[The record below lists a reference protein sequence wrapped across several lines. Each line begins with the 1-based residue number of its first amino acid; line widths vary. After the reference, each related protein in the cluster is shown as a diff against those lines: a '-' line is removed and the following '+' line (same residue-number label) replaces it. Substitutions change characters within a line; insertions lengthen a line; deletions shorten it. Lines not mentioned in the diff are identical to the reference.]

1 MLSFFRTLIAID
13 LSTLFLIF
21 NYREWLGR
29 VLQVDSTKKIS
40 SRRSEAH
47 GGLKLNIQI
56 FYQIQVS
63 TQMNFYKCTW
73 CSMHNYNIFSIK
85 NCTQQGSW
93 VHYPKETTVFIKRT
107 QQWYYFVFWVLTL
120 IRRPPRCMYCF
131 DLTFCTHQIS
141 SFSFEACDVIIR
153 GLGWAFH

>member
-29 VLQVDSTKKIS
+29 VLQVDSTKKNQ
-40 SRRSEAH
+40 
-47 GGLKLNIQI
+47 LKKIRGPRWTEIEYSNILPNI
-56 FYQIQVS
+56 G